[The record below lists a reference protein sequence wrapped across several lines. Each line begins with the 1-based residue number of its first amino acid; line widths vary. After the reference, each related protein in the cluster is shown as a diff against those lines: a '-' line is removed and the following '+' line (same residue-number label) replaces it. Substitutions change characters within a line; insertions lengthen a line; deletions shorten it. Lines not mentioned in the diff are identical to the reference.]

1 MRIGI
6 DASCWSNQR
15 GYGRFTRKLLT
26 AIVRLDEENE
36 YVFFMDST
44 TALLNNFPP
53 NVECIIVNLSQSPAQ
68 AASASGRRSIPD
80 MLRIGRRV
88 SKENL
93 ALFFYPSV
101 YTYFPIFGRVKKI
114 VAIHDVIAEKYPELV
129 FSNKLNRTLWNLKVW
144 FAIKQ
149 ADLIITVSK
158 FSKQGIIEHFGLS
171 GNNIKIVSE
180 AADKDFLPFHE
191 TNLLSDKLAPFGLDI
206 TTKFILYV
214 GGIAPHKNLSTL
226 VTAYSKL
233 VNDTD
238 HKDIK
243 LVLVGDYENDVF
255 LIDKD
260 LNELLKR
267 LHLTDRIIFTGF
279 VSDEELV
286 YFYNAAT
293 VFVLPSFM
301 EGFGLPAV
309 EAMACGTPVI
319 GSKTTS
325 LPEVVEDA
333 GLFFDPNNPDELLYH
348 LTTIIENEELRK
360 ELAQRSIQRA
370 ATFSWQKSAVQAL
383 NVFNNLGTS
392 VQTS

>member
-6 DASCWSNQR
+6 DASCWANQR
-15 GYGRFTRKLLT
+15 GYGRFTREMLT
-26 AIVRLDEENE
+26 ALVKLDEEND
-36 YVFFMDST
+36 YFFFMDSA
-44 TALLNNFPP
+44 TACMNNFPS
-53 NVECIIVNLSQSPAQ
+53 NVERIVINLSQSPAQ

-80 MLRIGRRV
+80 MLKTGRRV
-88 SKENL
+88 TKENL
-93 ALFFYPSV
+93 TLFFYPSV
-101 YTYFPIFGRVKKI
+101 YTYFPIFGCVRKI

-129 FSNKLNRTLWNLKVW
+129 FSNRLNRTFWNLKVW

-149 ADLIITVSK
+149 ADLIMTVSE
-158 FSKQGIIEHFGLS
+158 FSKQGIMEHFGIS
-171 GNNIKIVSE
+171 GDNIRVVSD
-180 AADKDFLPFHE
+180 AADKDFRPILE
-191 TNLLSDKLAPFGLDI
+191 TGLLSDKLAHFNLDI
-206 TTKFILYV
+206 KTRFILYV

-233 VNDTD
+233 INDTD
-238 HKDIK
+238 HNDIK
-243 LVLVGDYENDVF
+243 LVLVGDYEKDVF

-260 LNELLKR
+260 LNELLKQ
-267 LHLTDRIIFTGF
+267 LQLTDRVIFTGF

-325 LPEVVEDA
+325 LPEVVGDA
-333 GLFFDPNNPDELLYH
+333 GLFFDPNNPDELLGH
-348 LTTIIENEELRK
+348 MTTIIENDELRK
-360 ELAQRSIQRA
+360 ELTQRSIQRA

-383 NVFNNLGTS
+383 NVFNDVGTNEPN
-392 VQTS
+392 T